1 LFEVL
6 FSGPPEP
13 EPLLSAGASFFDEE
27 SLVGVSLLG
36 LSDPPLFFPE
46 PLAPDAARESVL

>member
-6 FSGPPEP
+6 FSDPPEP

-27 SLVGVSLLG
+27 SLVGVSLLR